1 MRSALIVCAAA
12 LAVVLGGVQ
21 FASMALY
28 GDLAQP
34 PAVPALLASA
44 VGGVLAGPLRSPR
57 APTFLRLAYAQ
68 ALVHRGDVAAAQA
81 VVMQLPA
88 TSRVADLRGQLA
100 ESRGDAAAA
109 IEWYARARD
118 FERAQRL
125 IDVSAAAR
133 RGVQAEQLE
142 ARLVAALGD
151 DADAGVRARAFWRLG
166 QLTQARAAQAPAAL
180 PPPVRL
186 ALERRALGWYDRA
199 LALAPNEETYLL
211 AAGQQALTL
220 GDKTAARGYYLR
232 ALDAVPNS
240 ADARVGLRRATAP

>member
-1 MRSALIVCAAA
+1 MRAALIVCAAA

-34 PAVPALLASA
+34 YAVPALLAPT
-44 VGGVLAGPLRSPR
+44 VGGLLARPLHSPH
-57 APTFLRLAYAQ
+57 APVFLRVAYAQ
-68 ALVHRGDVAAAQA
+68 ALVHRGDLAAAQE
-81 VVMQLPA
+81 VVAQLPA
-88 TSRVADLRGQLA
+88 SSRVADLRGQLA
-100 ESRGDAAAA
+100 EGGGDAAAA
-109 IEWYARARD
+109 VEWYARARD

-125 IDVSAAAR
+125 IDLSAAAA
-133 RGVQAEQLE
+133 GVGGAEQLE

-166 QLTQARAAQAPAAL
+166 QLTQARAAAAL
-180 PPPVRL
+180 TASPMPGRL

-211 AAGQQALTL
+211 AAGEQALTL
-220 GDKTAARGYYLR
+220 GDKAAARGYYVR

-240 ADARVGLRRATAP
+240 AEARAGLQRATAP